1 MTAQRHVNAAV
12 QADPG
17 PCPHAAVSDQLRCL
31 DCGATLE
38 RLTRTQALATMRRR
52 LKTQSGSGS
61 ETT

>member
-1 MTAQRHVNAAV
+1 MAT
-12 QADPG
+12 
-17 PCPHAAVSDQLRCL
+17 DQLRCL

-38 RLTRTQALATMRRR
+38 RLTRAQALAAMRRR